1 MTRTQTIL
9 VALLITLP
17 LGCAADISAADL
29 PESTVWYMH
38 ADLAQMR
45 TTESGAH
52 LYRWLDGEVFVEI
65 NDELGIDLNQEI
77 DRVTAFSQ
85 TADGATVVVEG
96 PFGAEI
102 QAQILAA
109 ARGKGDIDVR
119 DHRGQTYYRIGDAE
133 RSDDAEQE
141 SFEDTQFFTFAVPGK
156 LVVDSNES
164 RLTAMI
170 DNNGRIAGAEAH
182 ANTLFVLTADKE
194 FVQAGMRTDQFADD
208 EDDWDSNI
216 LRNTEQASLMVSD
229 QGGMIAIQ
237 AQLVATDPTLTQ
249 SIGNIVSGLI
259 ALQAFNSEMA
269 PEIVSVLQNTKVEA
283 VDKLLSIST
292 VLDPQ
297 TVVAILEN

>member
-1 MTRTQTIL
+1 MTRTRTAL
-9 VALLITLP
+9 AALLMTLP

-52 LYRWLDGEVFVEI
+52 LYSWLDGEVFVEI

-77 DRVTAFSQ
+77 DRVTAFSES
-85 TADGATVVVEG
+85 ADGATVVVEG
-96 PFGAEI
+96 PFGADI

-133 RSDDAEQE
+133 RSGDAEQE

-170 DNNGRIAGAEAH
+170 DSNGRIAGAEAH

-259 ALQAFNSEMA
+259 ALQAFNSEMD

-283 VDKLLSIST
+283 VDKCS
-292 VLDPQ
+292 
-297 TVVAILEN
+297 AIGC